1 MCKLLYKFTIWACV
15 HTIPICTSSLTYVY
29 GMVYVQLCSHM
40 ITLCPG
46 SLILGNVMKLPDLS
60 ESLKIPGSQLKLSS
74 DPIGQGERYYVR
86 IFYCTCTVRVFLI
99 LHDQHRIKIVAKP
112 CFQGKLEWCTKV
124 Y

>member
-1 MCKLLYKFTIWACV
+1 
-15 HTIPICTSSLTYVY
+15 
-29 GMVYVQLCSHM
+29 M

-46 SLILGNVMKLPDLS
+46 SLILGNVMKLPDLP

-99 LHDQHRIKIVAKP
+99 LHDSAPFKNCCKTLFPGETGMVYKGLLMQAVAVKTLKGNLHN
-112 CFQGKLEWCTKV
+112 QLHV
-124 Y
+124 I

>member
-1 MCKLLYKFTIWACV
+1 
-15 HTIPICTSSLTYVY
+15 
-29 GMVYVQLCSHM
+29 M

-99 LHDQHRIKIVAKP
+99 LHDSAPFKNCCKP
-112 CFQGKLEWCTKV
+112 CFQGKLEWCTYKGLLMNWKDEPLQAV
-124 Y
+124 AVKTLKGNLHNQLHVI